1 MQLVSRADTDT
12 DGQTDM
18 PSCVKTDRQTDRQID
33 RHNLI
38 HKNRQANIPELDR
51 PVYEKHLSDEM
62 SDIFVKKNRNSIEPI
77 YDIQSIEK

>member
-1 MQLVSRADTDT
+1 MQSVSRADTDT

-18 PSCVKTDRQTDRQID
+18 PLCVKTDRQID

-62 SDIFVKKNRNSIEPI
+62 SDIFVKKNKNSREPI

>member
-1 MQLVSRADTDT
+1 MR
-12 DGQTDM
+12 
-18 PSCVKTDRQTDRQID
+18 KNRQTDRQID

-62 SDIFVKKNRNSIEPI
+62 SDIFVKKNKNSREPI